1 VGAISSSIT
10 HHLLIAEI
18 CLEQVFR
25 SWSSKE
31 LGVLEEYQEAIPSS
45 PRTTRIEQFRSWLR
59 GALGLDRAIAFTI
72 LARIWSSAAGLIT
85 VALIA
90 RFLSPA
96 EQGYYYTFGSLVA
109 LQIVFELGF
118 SFVILQM
125 ASHERAHLTISTDYV
140 ISGDPR
146 AHARLASVLQKSVR
160 WYSIAAVLMAALLI
174 PAGWYFFTIHQHPG
188 QTASWHLPWSFA
200 ALAATLT
207 FQLDPMLSFLEGCGY
222 VAKVARLRFAQAAT
236 GSVLA
241 WTALVLHH
249 GLFAPSMMILGM
261 ALAAIVWLWGR
272 RHLLFGL
279 LKYHPGPQ
287 RIHWRKE
294 VWPFQWRIAISWICG
309 YFIFQLFNPVLF
321 AFKGPVAAGQM
332 GMSLSLASA
341 LQSVAI
347 SWINTKAAPFGT
359 MIARKEYFQLD
370 KLFFQALK
378 QSVAVCIAGAFTIW
392 LGSVYLSWAHI
403 RFAQRILHPT
413 PLGILLLATTINII
427 IFAEALYLRA
437 HKQEKFLFN
446 SVLGALLTGACT
458 YFIGREYGAMGM
470 VMGYLGVTLIIGL
483 PLGTYTFMK
492 YRNIWHA
499 D

>member
-1 VGAISSSIT
+1 MSPIFDELAPLGWLELQRRRT
-10 HHLLIAEI
+10 LNLL
-18 CLEQVFR
+18 R
-25 SWSSKE
+25 TR
-31 LGVLEEYQEAIPSS
+31 LGV
-45 PRTTRIEQFRSWLR
+45 
-59 GALGLDRAIAFTI
+59 DRPIAFTV
-72 LARIWSSAAGLIT
+72 LARVWASFGGLATLI
-85 VALIA
+85 LIA
-90 RFLSPA
+90 HFLTPA
-96 EQGYYYTFGSLVA
+96 QQGYYYVFGSLVA

-118 SFVILQM
+118 SFVILQL
-125 ASHERAHLTISTDYV
+125 ASHERAHLTISAADE
-140 ISGDPR
+140 ISGNPI
-146 AHARLASVLQKSVR
+146 AHARLASVLQKAVR
-160 WYSIAAVLMAALLI
+160 WYSSAAVLLAIFLI
-174 PAGWYFFTIHQHPG
+174 VAGSHF
-188 QTASWHLPWSFA
+188 FA
-200 ALAATLT
+200 AHTQLGTQVHWRWPWYTTAIAAAVT
-207 FQLDPMLSFLEGCGY
+207 FQLDPVLSFMEGCGF
-222 VAKVARLRFAQAAT
+222 VANIARVRFGQVAIGNA
-236 GSVLA
+236 LA
-241 WTALVLHH
+241 WMALVSHH
-249 GLFAPSMMILGM
+249 GLFTPSMMITGN
-261 ALAAIVWLWGR
+261 ICVSSIWLFR
-272 RHLLFGL
+272 RRRLLLGL
-279 LKYHPGPQ
+279 LRYQVGSH
-287 RIHWRKE
+287 RIHWRSE
-294 VWPFQWRIAISWICG
+294 VWSFQWRIAVSWLCG